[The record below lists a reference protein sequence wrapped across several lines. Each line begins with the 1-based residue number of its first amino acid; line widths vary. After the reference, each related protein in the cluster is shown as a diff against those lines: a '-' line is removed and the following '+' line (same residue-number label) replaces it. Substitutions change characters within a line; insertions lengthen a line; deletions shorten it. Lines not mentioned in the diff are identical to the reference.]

1 MLKHPK
7 RWPSMTI
14 APIKQ
19 IDESVKI
26 LRDEW
31 ESKNKLT
38 LITSQ
43 FTNLTP
49 EVTLNE
55 YVHLWLFKW
64 KCSN

>member
-1 MLKHPK
+1 MLKHPE

-19 IDESVKI
+19 MDESVKI

-31 ESKNKLT
+31 GSKNKLT
-38 LITSQ
+38 LNTSQ
-43 FTNLTP
+43 LTNLTP

-55 YVHLWLFKW
+55 CVHLWLFKW